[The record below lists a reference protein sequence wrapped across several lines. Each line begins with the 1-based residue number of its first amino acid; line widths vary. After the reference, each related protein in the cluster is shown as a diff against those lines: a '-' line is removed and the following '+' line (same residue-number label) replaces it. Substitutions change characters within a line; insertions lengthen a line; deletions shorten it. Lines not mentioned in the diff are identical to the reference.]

1 MPLCSGILLAVRVL
15 FTSTLCRRCLAPHRA
30 FPVLQAVGKAEE
42 EGIAATRS
50 QGDSPGPMMMV
61 DDETGD
67 ASVIASTAK
76 GSQRGDTPPRGAQAP
91 GKVRQGNWGQGELAK
106 AGTGEG
112 TPSSRP

>member
-1 MPLCSGILLAVRVL
+1 M
-15 FTSTLCRRCLAPHRA
+15 
-30 FPVLQAVGKAEE
+30 GKAEE